1 MRPTRPQRAKARQHG
16 AALMLMLVIVV
27 MGAATALVGSLS
39 TTAVKN
45 ARQETTSIALA
56 QAREAL
62 IGYAVSDGNR
72 PGELPCPDFNND
84 GMITLSDDY
93 TGSNCKSLIGRLPW
107 ITLKIGR

>member
-39 TTAVKN
+39 TTALKN

-56 QAREAL
+56 QAKEAL
-62 IGYAVSDGNR
+62 IGYAITYGDTYS
-72 PGELPCPDFNND
+72 GEVHGYLPCPDGATATEKAC
-84 GMITLSDDY
+84 GMRFPEPTR
-93 TGSNCKSLIGRLPW
+93 TTPKP
-107 ITLKIGR
+107 T